1 MGVNPTTKRVRS
13 RLILI
18 ATLCDID
25 FVVAS

>member
-1 MGVNPTTKRVRS
+1 MGTTKRVRS